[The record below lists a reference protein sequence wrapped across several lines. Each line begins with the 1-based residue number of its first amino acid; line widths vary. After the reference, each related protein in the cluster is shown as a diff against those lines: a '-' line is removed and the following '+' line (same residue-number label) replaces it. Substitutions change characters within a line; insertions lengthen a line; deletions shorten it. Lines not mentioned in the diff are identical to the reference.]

1 MTRNAE
7 EVQFVYELTYP
18 EIEGFERTSVH
29 VKANG
34 TTHSGYVTK
43 KAKKCPYCGGM
54 PIFEQ
59 FVLDY
64 EVVQDPTAR
73 RGRKPVRRMPAE
85 TFVALCPDCYLRNEG
100 EGPLEFVLKQWND
113 RKFSPDSEMLQKPLE
128 DPDQEGMMEL
138 MRRSMED
145 EVNDAVQA
153 VKHRHYLLKRL
164 KNKNLSFKRR
174 EELYI
179 DLRMVNADLRNIE
192 KWIREKPI
200 FAMYD
205 AEAILSEIRK
215 RVYPKLTPEER
226 TEKPLQLDRL

>member
-1 MTRNAE
+1 MARNAE
-7 EVQFVYELTYP
+7 DVQFVYELTYP

-34 TTHSGYVTK
+34 TTHSGYVTE

-64 EVVQDPTAR
+64 EVREDPTAR

-85 TFVALCPDCYLRNEG
+85 TFVE
-100 EGPLEFVLKQWND
+100 QWNN
-113 RKFSPDSEMLQKPLE
+113 RKFSPDSEMLLKPLK
-128 DPDQEGMMEL
+128 DPDREGMMEL
-138 MRRSMED
+138 IHRVMED

-153 VKHRHYLLKRL
+153 VRHRHYLLKRL
-164 KNKNLSFKRR
+164 KNKSLSFKRR

-179 DLRMVNADLRNIE
+179 DLRMENAELRSIE

-205 AEAILSEIRK
+205 AEAMLSEIRK